1 MRMMAF
7 VRLLLPF
14 GLMGFGSI
22 AAFMGAVVLINSL
35 STGRISYSFVAD
47 GAPVVHS
54 VVKQDDADLYWR
66 TLGLAG
72 ALPALLGVAAIWYG
86 RRLLHR

>member
-1 MRMMAF
+1 MMAF

-22 AAFMGAVVLINSL
+22 AAFMGTVVLINSL

-47 GAPVVHS
+47 GLPVVRS
-54 VVKQDDADLYWR
+54 ISKQDDPDLYWR
-66 TLGLAG
+66 TLELAG
-72 ALPALLGVAAIWYG
+72 ALPALLGVGAVWYG
-86 RRLLHR
+86 RRLLHRE